1 MFPEAVREVKRMK
14 VNNKIK
20 KIINDEFRSN
30 VNTFVLCGVLL
41 IALGAVSVICR
52 LNFFKKNVSSVLAGV
67 SSIISVAV
75 GIIVIVG
82 GIYYSVCK
90 RKTIKKNMAEYS
102 FGVDAAA
109 KAAVLSL
116 PDPIVIV
123 EKTGTIQWCNK
134 EFNKLCE
141 NDELL
146 GCKLQ
151 EIFPSIRTTDFEEE
165 KRVAKPFSYNGR
177 DFMLIGK
184 TTYSEY
190 ENNASE
196 LISISFADISEITK
210 LRNRFDEKQ
219 TVVCTAVIDNYDEVL
234 KETPN
239 SSHGV
244 LIGDV
249 ERCVGLWV
257 EKGNGFYRKYERDK
271 FIILFESAGFESLLA
286 EKFSLLNDIKEI
298 EQQNKIPV
306 TLSIGVG
313 MDSGDIKEND
323 RLSLSALDMA
333 LGRGGDQAV
342 VKSDEGYSFYGAKS
356 LGVEK
361 TTKVKARV
369 VAKSLCALI
378 DKASNVII
386 MGHKGSDFDSF
397 GTAAGL
403 FRAVKNR
410 NKKVCIALDR
420 NHNNVGVLLKEALI
434 RPEYNEGIV
443 SYDRAVSMIGLNTLL
458 IVIDTHRP
466 SMVEYPDILSRV
478 KNVVLIDHHRRS
490 EEFIENTVLTYH
502 EPYASSASEMV
513 TEMLQYTEDE
523 KGLSLLEAEALYCGI
538 YLDTKGFTFKTGART
553 FEAAAYLR
561 KMGVDPVR
569 VHKLFRNDIS
579 TYVLKSN
586 IIGRTKIYR
595 DNIAISVCDEVSK
608 NLQLIVAQAAD
619 DLLNIS
625 GVEASFVLALVG
637 SKVIIS
643 GRSLGG
649 INVQVILEKLG
660 GGGHSTIAGAQL
672 ENTSI
677 TIAEL
682 KLQNAIDEALY
693 D

>member
-1 MFPEAVREVKRMK
+1 MK

-20 KIINDEFRSN
+20 KLINDEFRSN
-30 VNTFVLCGVLL
+30 INTFIICSIVLIVL
-41 IALGAVSVICR
+41 G
-52 LNFFKKNVSSVLAGV
+52 
-67 SSIISVAV
+67 IISFLCTLNISARNSFVMYLVILSITSIAA
-75 GIIVIVG
+75 GIAIIVG
-82 GIYYSVCK
+82 GIYHAL
-90 RKTIKKNMAEYS
+90 RKKEVFINHINEFS
-102 FGVDAAA
+102 FGVEAALS
-109 KAAVLSL
+109 AAILGF

-123 EKTGTIQWCNK
+123 EKDGTIQWCNQ
-134 EFNKLCE
+134 EFTRLCE
-141 NDELL
+141 KDELL
-146 GCKLQ
+146 GIKLQ
-151 EIFPSIRTTDFEEE
+151 DIFPSIRLIDFEDD
-165 KRVAKPFSYNGR
+165 KRVTKPFSYNGR
-177 DFMLIGK
+177 DFMLMGK
-184 TTYSEY
+184 TTYSEFEDAVY
-190 ENNASE
+190 E
-196 LISISFADISEITK
+196 LISISFADISEVTK
-210 LRNRFDEKQ
+210 LRNQFDEKQ

-239 SSHGV
+239 SNHGV

-249 ERCVGLWV
+249 ERCIGLWV
-257 EKGNGFYRKYERDK
+257 EKGEGFYRKYERDK
-271 FIILFESAGFESLLA
+271 FIILFESAKFDLLLA
-286 EKFSLLNDIKEI
+286 EKFSVLNDIKEI
-298 EQQNKIPV
+298 DQQNKIPV

-313 MDSGDIKEND
+313 MDAGDIKEND

-369 VAKSLCALI
+369 VAKSLCSLI
-378 DKASNVII
+378 DKSSNVII

-397 GTAAGL
+397 GTAVGL

-410 NKKVCIALDR
+410 DKKANIALDR
-420 NHNNVGVLLKEALI
+420 NHNNVGTILREALVQ
-434 RPEYNEGIV
+434 PEYNEGIV
-443 SYDRAVSMIGLNTLL
+443 SLDRAVSLIGLNTLL
-458 IVIDTHRP
+458 IVVDTHRP
-466 SMVEYPDILSRV
+466 SMVEYPEVLEKT
-478 KNVVLIDHHRRS
+478 KNVILIDHHRRS
-490 EEFIENTVLTYH
+490 EEFIDKAILTYH
-502 EPYASSASEMV
+502 EPYASSASEMM
-513 TEMLQYTEDE
+513 TEVFQYMDDE

-579 TYVLKSN
+579 TYILKSN
-586 IIGRTKIYR
+586 IIGKTRIYR
-595 DNIAISVCDEVSK
+595 DNIAIAVCDEVSK
-608 NLQLIVAQAAD
+608 NLQLVVAQAAD
-619 DLLNIS
+619 DLLDIS
-625 GVEASFVLALVG
+625 GVEASFVLAVVG

-643 GRSLGG
+643 GRSLGS

-682 KLQNAIDEALY
+682 KLQNAIDEAMFE
-693 D
+693 